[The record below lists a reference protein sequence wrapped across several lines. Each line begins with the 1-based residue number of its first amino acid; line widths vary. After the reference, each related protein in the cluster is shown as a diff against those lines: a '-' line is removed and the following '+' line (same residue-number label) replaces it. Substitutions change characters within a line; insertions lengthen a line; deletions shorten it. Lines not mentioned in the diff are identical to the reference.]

1 MRGKSPRRGVR
12 AAGLDE
18 TPALVS
24 SWKERSSFDRR
35 LLLNDLAEFFDCP
48 APDLVVVR
56 QTNPPSLVVSSWLKG
71 SLTWKLVTAPN
82 GNDEDHLAG
91 RKVDPKD
98 LREAEIR

>member
-56 QTNPPSLVVSSWLKG
+56 QTNPPSLVVPSWLKG
-71 SLTWKLVTAPN
+71 SLTWKLERI
-82 GNDEDHLAG
+82 NDLG
-91 RKVDPKD
+91 GGSIYPGQQ
-98 LREAEIR
+98 LYLP